1 MNYFFTVEAEVA
13 VVAVEIVVSHGVTIT
28 IQAQR
33 PQLRGAIGAQVVIQK
48 QMAVGVQ
55 AIPKQKQMTIGAQ
68 LLQHQLKVRLQL
80 LLVMIGVLVVRRQ
93 QLPHQM
99 QKSIGGL
106 FSLTKRRPEVPRLRS
121 HQNKRQ
127 QTQTTAVGINV
138 FL

>member
-93 QLPHQM
+93 QQM